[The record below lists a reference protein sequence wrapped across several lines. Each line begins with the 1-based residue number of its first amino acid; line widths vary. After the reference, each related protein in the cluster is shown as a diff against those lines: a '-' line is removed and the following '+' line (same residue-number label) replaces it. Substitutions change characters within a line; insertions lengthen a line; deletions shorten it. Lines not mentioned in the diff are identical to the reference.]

1 VAPRGRP
8 DRRRAGRVSLRGR
21 LATIL
26 RAAKAIYFGT
36 IFDCTVIAM
45 VLFAAASIG
54 EPFLR
59 WDEWLPASFF
69 ARVVDFVRWTG
80 LSLSSS
86 TLPEFSAQQ
95 SAGNLLSLL
104 VVMSVTTLYSTTG
117 GLRAVVNTDVVQF
130 AVAMLASLADAI
142 ILVQLVGG
150 LGEIA
155 PRLEALYGAAWTREA
170 LAFTP
175 TRAREASWV
184 VLGTI
189 AIQWVAQMNADGTG
203 YLARSHPRSIR
214 T

>member
-1 VAPRGRP
+1 
-8 DRRRAGRVSLRGR
+8 
-21 LATIL
+21 
-26 RAAKAIYFGT
+26 
-36 IFDCTVIAM
+36 
-45 VLFAAASIG
+45 
-54 EPFLR
+54 
-59 WDEWLPASFF
+59 
-69 ARVVDFVRWTG
+69 
-80 LSLSSS
+80 
-86 TLPEFSAQQ
+86 
-95 SAGNLLSLL
+95 
-104 VVMSVTTLYSTTG
+104 
-117 GLRAVVNTDVVQF
+117 
-130 AVAMLASLADAI
+130 MLASLADAI